1 VLLPHICCDH
11 LMQMTEAMSHASGAA
26 NTLLASIA
34 EFCRK
39 NEMAESTFGRRAVN
53 DGKFVSRLRD
63 GSRLKPETWDR
74 VVGFIERNGGKGPA
88 TRERKLL
95 HILPGEAETSPPPEI
110 KEDISP
116 AKNFRFFDNR
126 QKYLMFVN
134 TCSEKEIVARR
145 AGMELSFIQPTPPAI
160 RIFDGGI
167 GDGTVLARLL
177 REMHGRFPTIPF
189 YVSGKEISLED
200 IRLTLA
206 KVADRLFEHPATALV
221 FTNMFYSE
229 APWLSPRKA
238 SSAAAI
244 AWKEVAL
251 QGQTVH
257 QFDQQILELEGFL
270 TSNWQA
276 RHSPKTGNPI
286 YERPAVLVI
295 YRSDHRFLLNDIIPK
310 QGSARADFDFI
321 LASQPYRLRV
331 PAAFK
336 AKNVIAPLVRA
347 LRPSGRLLGIHSYG
361 RDPGMEI
368 INKIWPDDNPFQ
380 TDRHDILNAL
390 KAELGKDARHYN
402 FNPSSDARSI
412 FRYKMHTLP
421 TEVDT
426 SIGTSTLYA
435 AWNDA
440 IYVAQIEDDRLEQK
454 LMGTEYL
461 EATREVLRKHGGLW
475 FNDES
480 YIVSRKRH

>member
-1 VLLPHICCDH
+1 MQQAPQTANALLD
-11 LMQMTEAMSHASGAA
+11 
-26 NTLLASIA
+26 SIA
-34 EFCRK
+34 EFCRQ

-74 VVGFIERNGGKGPA
+74 VVGFIQRHGGQSPEAPDRSLLHTLPA
-88 TRERKLL
+88 TEKVSSSA
-95 HILPGEAETSPPPEI
+95 PS
-110 KEDISP
+110 KDISS

-134 TCSEKEIVARR
+134 TCSEKEIVAQR
-145 AGMELSFIQPTPPAI
+145 AGLELSFIQPTPPAI

-177 REMHGRFPTIPF
+177 REMHGRFPNVPF
-189 YVSGKEISLED
+189 YVAGKEISLED

-206 KVADRLFEHPATALV
+206 KMADRLFEHPATVLV
-221 FTNMFYSE
+221 FTNMFYAE
-229 APWLSPRKA
+229 APWLAPKKA
-238 SSAAAI
+238 TTAAAI

-251 QGQTVH
+251 EGRTVH
-257 QFDQQILELEGFL
+257 EFDQQILALESFL
-270 TSNWQA
+270 GKNWQA

-286 YERPAVLVI
+286 YERPSVLVI
-295 YRSDHRFLLNDIIPK
+295 YRSDHKFLLNDVIPR
-310 QGSARADFDFI
+310 QGSAHADFDFI
-321 LASQPYRLRV
+321 LASQPYRLRI
-331 PAAFK
+331 PAEYK
-336 AKNVIAPLVRA
+336 AKNVLAPLAKA

-361 RDPGMEI
+361 HDPGMEI

-380 TDRHDILNAL
+380 SDRHEILRAL
-390 KAELGKDARHYN
+390 KTELGKDARRYN

-412 FRYKMHTLP
+412 FQYKMHTLP
-421 TEVDT
+421 SEIDA

-440 IYVAQIEDDRLEQK
+440 IYVAQIEDDRLEDA
-454 LMGTEYL
+454 LMGTTYL
-461 EATREVLRKHGGLW
+461 DATREVLRKHGGLW

-480 YIVSRKRH
+480 FVVSRKRD

>member
-1 VLLPHICCDH
+1 MEQAATGANPLL
-11 LMQMTEAMSHASGAA
+11 E
-26 NTLLASIA
+26 SIA
-34 EFCRK
+34 EFCRNK
-39 NEMAESTFGRRAVN
+39 AMAESTFGRQAVN
-53 DGKFVSRLRD
+53 DGKFVSRLRE

-74 VVGFIERNGGKGPA
+74 VVSFIEQHGGKAPA
-88 TRERKLL
+88 SADRALL
-95 HILPGEAETSPPPEI
+95 HILPADQTPTPRPVVADNS
-110 KEDISP
+110 S

-134 TCSEKEIVARR
+134 TCSEKEIVAQR

-177 REMHGRFPTIPF
+177 REMHGRFPTVPF
-189 YVSGKEISLED
+189 YVAGKEISLED

-206 KVADRLFEHPATALV
+206 KMPDRLFEHPSTVLV
-221 FTNMFYSE
+221 FTNMFYAE

-238 SSAAAI
+238 SAAAAI

-251 QGQTVH
+251 EGRTVH
-257 QFDQQILELEGFL
+257 EFDQQILGLEDFL
-270 TSNWQA
+270 AKNWQA
-276 RHSPKTGNPI
+276 RHSAKTGNPI
-286 YERPAVLVI
+286 YERPSVLVI
-295 YRSDHRFLLNDIIPK
+295 YRDDHKFLLNDIIPK

-331 PAAFK
+331 PAEFK
-336 AKNVIAPLVRA
+336 AKNVLAPLARA

-361 RDPGMEI
+361 RDPGMEV
-368 INKIWPDDNPFQ
+368 INKIWPDDNPFKM
-380 TDRHDILNAL
+380 DRHDLLRAL
-390 KAELGKDARHYN
+390 KAELGKDARRYN

-421 TEVDT
+421 TEIDA

-435 AWNDA
+435 AWNAA
-440 IYVAQIEDDRLEQK
+440 IYVAQIEDDRLEDA
-454 LMGTEYL
+454 LMGTTYL

-480 YIVSRKRH
+480 YVVSRKRG